1 MYIQYYFVKKNEV
14 KASVG
19 KIVIGPLLI
28 GISWILLRLQKRS
41 LSELGFNKP
50 LQRLFEFFAGFA
62 LAGVFATSQYLFI
75 AYFSDFSW
83 RLNPQ
88 LDALLIVE
96 SLRWNINSVLFE
108 ELLFRA
114 YLLYK
119 AIEFLG
125 PKKACLLSAVC
136 FGIYHW
142 FSYGVFGA
150 WISMIYVFIL
160 TASVGLM
167 LAYAFALTKSIFLP
181 IALHLA
187 WNVVTIF
194 VFSNGP
200 LGDQL
205 LIASSG
211 ELSKLSTFEQIFTS
225 LIIPFIY
232 IGFAFLLMFKILP
245 KLTVLKSKSVSTT

>member
-1 MYIQYYFVKKNEV
+1 
-14 KASVG
+14 
-19 KIVIGPLLI
+19 VIGPLLI
-28 GISWILLRLQKRS
+28 GISWILLRLQKRT

-50 LQRLFEFFAGFA
+50 RLRLIEFFAGFA
-62 LAGVFATSQYLFI
+62 LAGAFAASQYLFI

-88 LDALLIVE
+88 LDAHTVIE

-125 PKKACLLSAVC
+125 LKKACLLSSVS

-142 FSYGVFGA
+142 FSYDIFGS
-150 WISMIYVFIL
+150 WIPMIYVFIL
-160 TASVGLM
+160 TASIGLM
-167 LAYAFALTKSIFLP
+167 LACAFALTKSIFLP
-181 IALHLA
+181 IGLHLA
-187 WNVVTIF
+187 WNVVIIF

-205 LIASSG
+205 FIASSA
-211 ELSKLSTFEQIFTS
+211 EPSKLSTFEQIFTS

-232 IGFAFLLMFKILP
+232 IGFAFWFMTKILP
-245 KLTVLKSKSVSTT
+245 KLTALESNSVSKT